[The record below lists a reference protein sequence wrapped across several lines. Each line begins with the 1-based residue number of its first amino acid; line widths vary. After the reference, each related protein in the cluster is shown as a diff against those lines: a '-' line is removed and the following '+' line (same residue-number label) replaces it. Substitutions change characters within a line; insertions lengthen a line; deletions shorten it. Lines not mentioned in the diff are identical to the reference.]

1 MRWHNLL
8 LITVLSN
15 TLFASSSIENI
26 LSNDRQELIELNKQQ
41 AKENNDKL
49 SKDWINPIT
58 YKYIRSYSDTYD
70 TVRSMITVNQ
80 PIFKSG
86 GIYQAIK
93 YADALYS
100 YQNLDIEVAQ
110 KNLIKEATSLL
121 FQIHKTQYTIQK
133 QELLVKNAQI
143 DIERKKEQVFNGL
156 IDTSFLDNAIL
167 DANIKKNA
175 LLDLE
180 YQKQNLI
187 NNFNN
192 LSSKQYTQFDLPRFD
207 IMTKDQFMDQNIE
220 LKKSSADIETK
231 DWLRFMTVSKYLPTV
246 NVTYDYTKYHDDG
259 GSPSI
264 TDDSFDTY
272 GVNVTIPLDIRTF
285 DDIESQKIE
294 YLKSR
299 KNLEI
304 ARVEQE
310 NFLNTRLAKLQ
321 ILDKKVKIA
330 QEDVATYDSLLTQ
343 MNELFEAGLKT
354 QSDVDTMKNSLDI
367 KYLDIRILDIEAQ
380 LELLE
385 LYAKI

>member
-1 MRWHNLL
+1 MMRWHNLL
-8 LITVLSN
+8 IAIFLT
-15 TLFASSSIENI
+15 SSLQAQDLESI
-26 LSNDRQELIELNKQQ
+26 LSADRQELIELNKKQ

-49 SKDWINPIT
+49 TKDWINPIT
-58 YKYIRSYSDTYD
+58 YKYIKSYTDTYD
-70 TVRSMITVNQ
+70 TTRSLITVSQ

-93 YADALYS
+93 YANALYD
-100 YQNLDIEVAQ
+100 YQNIDIDVAK
-110 KNLIKEATSLL
+110 KNLIKETVSLL
-121 FQIHKTQYTIQK
+121 FQIHKTEYTIQK
-133 QELLVKNAQI
+133 QKLLIQNAQI

-167 DANIKKNA
+167 DANTKKNA

-180 YQKQNLI
+180 YQKQSLI
-187 NNFNN
+187 HSFNS
-192 LSSKQYTQFDLPRFD
+192 LSSKPYTQLDLPRFD
-207 IMTKDQFMDQNIE
+207 IMTKEQFMDQNIE
-220 LKKSSADIETK
+220 LKKTAADIETK
-231 DWLRFMTVSKYLPTV
+231 DWLRYMTISKYLPTV

-259 GSPSI
+259 GNPAI
-264 TDDSFDTY
+264 TDDSSDSY
-272 GVNVTIPLDIRTF
+272 GVNVSIPLDIRTF
-285 DDIESQKIE
+285 DDIEIQKIE
-294 YLKSR
+294 YLKAR

-304 ARVEQE
+304 AKIEQE

-321 ILDKKVKIA
+321 ILDKKVKIT
-330 QEDVATYDSLLTQ
+330 QEDVETYDSLLSQ

-367 KYLDIRILDIEAQ
+367 RYLDIKILDIEAQ